1 MRARGRAVQGIPH
14 GREYRVDRNA
24 YGLPDLLAGY
34 DDGLGQP
41 RDEVPAPYL
50 GRLLLFEPEGAA
62 ELDLELFGRLG
73 ADGELVLFLY
83 VGGDRIVDVVAGNSD
98 GGIGDDTS

>member
-1 MRARGRAVQGIPH
+1 MASLISSLVMTMVLGSPVTRS
-14 GREYRVDRNA
+14 
-24 YGLPDLLAGY
+24 LPLISADSSSSSLK
-34 DDGLGQP
+34 
-41 RDEVPAPYL
+41 
-50 GRLLLFEPEGAA
+50 GAA